1 MNSVAEWAPVQC
13 QGRPW
18 PKITRGGIFIMSLV
32 REMHRRNV
40 FRVAALYLVIA
51 WLLLKS
57 SHVLIDL
64 AGMAVWVRQM
74 LEVVL
79 AVGLPF
85 AIWFSW
91 AYEVTPQGLK
101 KESDVKPD
109 TSITSLTA
117 RKIDSAILIVLIIGA
132 AVLILNQ
139 I

>member
-1 MNSVAEWAPVQC
+1 
-13 QGRPW
+13 
-18 PKITRGGIFIMSLV
+18 MSLV

>member
-1 MNSVAEWAPVQC
+1 
-13 QGRPW
+13 
-18 PKITRGGIFIMSLV
+18 MSLV

-64 AGMAVWVRQM
+64 AGMAVCVRQM

-101 KESDVKPD
+101 KESDVKPG